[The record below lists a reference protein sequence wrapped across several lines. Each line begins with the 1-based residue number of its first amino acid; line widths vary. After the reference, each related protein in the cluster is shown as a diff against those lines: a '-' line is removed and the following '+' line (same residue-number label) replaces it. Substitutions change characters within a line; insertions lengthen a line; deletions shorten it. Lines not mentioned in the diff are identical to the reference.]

1 MNGGIL
7 NRALEG
13 VESGRPQLPEE
24 TSTLKAEVLRAEW
37 LRLEY
42 TQDFKKTIE
51 HNLAAA
57 NSAARSLALSGAETN
72 KSMLTVLVEQATLE
86 KVLNLIQKGSY
97 AR

>member
-7 NRALEG
+7 NRALTG
-13 VESGRPQLPEE
+13 VSGSEPHLPEE
-24 TSTLKAEVLRAEW
+24 SSVLKAEVLREEW

-42 TQDFKKTIE
+42 TKDFKKTLE
-51 HNLAAA
+51 QNLAAL

-86 KVLNLIQKGSY
+86 KVINLVNKGNY